1 MFIAIRILNKYI
13 FPVNSIIEV
22 SGLTE
27 KDTLLVTNPH
37 FHSPSAVEQAFRHCE
52 EVARSHYEN
61 FPVASFFL
69 PKHLRPYVAAV
80 YAFARI
86 ADDFAD
92 EGTLPAQARLDKLDD
107 WQRQLDKCYE
117 GKTAHPVFIAL
128 AEVTRR
134 KNIPK
139 RLLTD
144 LLTAFKM
151 DVTTITYATFDDLSY
166 YCTHSANPVG
176 RIVLHLFDDASER
189 NMLLSDSICTALQLA
204 NFWQDVSVDIHKGR
218 IYVPLEDMH
227 RFGYTESDFLAQKR
241 DERFVRLM
249 EFEVERT
256 RELFTAGR
264 PLLTEAT
271 PKLRFELLLTWNG
284 GVTILNK
291 IEHQNYDVFGNRPAI
306 SLLDKLSIV
315 MKSFFRRTV

>member
-1 MFIAIRILNKYI
+1 MNR
-13 FPVNSIIEV
+13 NSSIQ
-22 SGLTE
+22 
-27 KDTLLVTNPH
+27 D
-37 FHSPSAVEQAFRHCE
+37 AFQHCE
-52 EVARSHYEN
+52 NIARSHYEN

-69 PKHLRPYVAAV
+69 PKHLRPYIAAV
-80 YAFARI
+80 YAFSRI

-117 GKTAHPVFIAL
+117 GKTSHPVFIAL

-134 KNIPK
+134 KNMPK
-139 RLLTD
+139 QLLTD

-151 DVTTITYATFDDLSY
+151 DVTTNRYATFDDLSY
-166 YCTHSANPVG
+166 YCKHSANPVG

-204 NFWQDVSVDIHKGR
+204 NFWQDISVDLHKGR
-218 IYVPLEDMH
+218 IYVRLEDMH
-227 RFGYTESDFLAQKR
+227 RFGYTEEEFFSRCR
-241 DERFVRLM
+241 DERFISLM
-249 EFEVERT
+249 KFEVERT
-256 RELFTAGR
+256 RGIFNAGR

-271 PKLRFELLLTWNG
+271 RKLRFELLLTWNG

-291 IEHQNYDVFGNRPAI
+291 IENQNYDVFGNRPAI
-306 SLLDKLSIV
+306 GTLDKLSIL